1 MRQKADRS
9 PKERTIK
16 DLVRDLKKKKKYASR
31 YMSRD
36 KSLHNVLLENI
47 S

>member
-1 MRQKADRS
+1 MNNQGFGKRLK
-9 PKERTIK
+9 
-16 DLVRDLKKKKKYASR
+16 KKKKKYASR
-31 YMSRD
+31 YMSHD